1 MENLIIIAVR
11 ARLEADK
18 AEAMATLA
26 IYNNAAVGV
35 GEHPQVVDEAY
46 KALKAL
52 DSAMSAI
59 EALNSLSDQNQQN
72 EEGE

>member
-1 MENLIIIAVR
+1 MENLIIAAVR

-18 AEAMATLA
+18 AEALATLA
-26 IYNNAAVGV
+26 IYNSSAVGV

-52 DSAMSAI
+52 DSANSALK
-59 EALNSLSDQNQQN
+59 ELDSLLPEPDNK
-72 EEGE
+72 GD

>member
-1 MENLIIIAVR
+1 MESLIITAVR

-26 IYNNAAVGV
+26 IYNSNAVGV

-46 KALKAL
+46 KALKELDSAVSALQAL
-52 DSAMSAI
+52 DS
-59 EALNSLSDQNQQN
+59 LLSEPDNK
-72 EEGE
+72 GD